1 MRLAGKVALI
11 TGGAHGMGAAEGKLF
26 AQEGAKVVIADVR
39 EEEGRQLEAEVTE
52 GGGDALFVALDVSQE
67 EQWQSA
73 VAQVVSQFGKLDIL
87 VNNAGISGSGERDHT
102 STEA

>member
-1 MRLAGKVALI
+1 M
-11 TGGAHGMGAAEGKLF
+11 
-26 AQEGAKVVIADVR
+26 
-39 EEEGRQLEAEVTE
+39 
-52 GGGDALFVALDVSQE
+52 ALDVSQE